1 MHLTEPRVQVQP
13 DPRAAAE
20 SVVEAVVKA
29 ADEAIALTGRFT
41 LCLAGGATPKA
52 AYELLAG
59 ERYRE
64 AVEWDKVHVFFGD
77 ERTVGPEHADSN
89 YRMAREALLSHVP
102 VPEGQVHRM
111 KGEGDPHQAAAE
123 DDRLLGEVV
132 PDGFDLLMVG
142 MGDDGHTLSL
152 FPHTDALDAPA
163 GARCVANEVPKL
175 DTWRITITAEF
186 ANRSREV
193 LAVVTGA
200 SKAGPLAAVLEGRA
214 DEREHPIAM
223 LRPSPGSLTFVLDAA
238 AAGMDAVDEEAD
250 EVVDLGVD
258 DDGD

>member
-1 MHLTEPRVQVQP
+1 MSDPKLDVSATKEQAAVQV
-13 DPRAAAE
+13 AE
-20 SVVEAVVKA
+20 ATVRA

-41 LCLAGGATPKA
+41 LCLAGGSTPKA

-123 DDRLLGEVV
+123 YDRLLGEVV

-152 FPHTDALDAPA
+152 FPHTDALDAAA
-163 GARCVANEVPKL
+163 GVRCVANEVPKL
-175 DTWRITITAEF
+175 ETWRITITAEF
-186 ANRSREV
+186 ANRSREG

-200 SKAGPLAAVLEGRA
+200 NKAEPLAAVLEGRA

-250 EVVDLGVD
+250 EIVETDEAAG
-258 DDGD
+258 